1 MRRNTQL
8 ERFAKEV
15 PMRHSNTSSVKS
27 VASRVLHA
35 EALAGKAGQ
44 IRASED
50 GDGRSDAERQEDAES
65 YLAAVGDLYRLV
77 TPLLRAFS
85 QGSITVLLYLD
96 THRHDTSAVRISEE
110 VGLTRPR
117 ITQIV
122 DSLEEMGLAK
132 RVKDPSDARKI
143 RVSVTRKGHK
153 VVSGMR
159 TDLLAIVKDFQ
170 TVLGEDDSR
179 ELTRLLRK
187 VAALLHEL
195 DGDEGAEE
203 D

>member
-1 MRRNTQL
+1 MRY
-8 ERFAKEV
+8 
-15 PMRHSNTSSVKS
+15 SNTSSVKS

-35 EALAGKAGQ
+35 EALAERAGQ
-44 IRASED
+44 IRASKN
-50 GDGRSDAERQEDAES
+50 GDEQSDAQRQEDAES

-77 TPLLRAFS
+77 TPLLRTFS

-96 THRHDTSAVRISEE
+96 THRHDTSAVRIAEE

-122 DSLEEMGLAK
+122 DALEESGLAK

-143 RVSVTRKGHK
+143 RVSITRKGHK
-153 VVSGMR
+153 AVSGMKA
-159 TDLLAIVKDFQ
+159 DLLAIVKDFQ
-170 TVLGEDDSR
+170 TVLGKEDSD
-179 ELTRLLRK
+179 ELTRLIRK
-187 VAALLHEL
+187 IASMLHEL
-195 DGDEGAEE
+195 DGDQRTEE